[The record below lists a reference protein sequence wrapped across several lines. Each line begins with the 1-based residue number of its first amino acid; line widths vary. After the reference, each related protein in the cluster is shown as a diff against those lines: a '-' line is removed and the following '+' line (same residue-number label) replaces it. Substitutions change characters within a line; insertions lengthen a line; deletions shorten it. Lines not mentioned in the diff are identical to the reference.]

1 METESVS
8 SLWLPSHS
16 FFPPQALTFSTFMP
30 NYPPG
35 IVQCS
40 FFRKPARCKLGTRM
54 PVWRALRPRGSSRL
68 GSPWMFWMLPLHDL
82 ENVRCAHS
90 VLYKKNVPS
99 SRMLIIAT
107 PKAPSLLLSLPLP
120 PSLSL
125 SLSTPPHAPATNVQ
139 SQGSK
144 RQRNNKEIQQKCLRT
159 QIKHTLSLC
168 SLFYP

>member
-107 PKAPSLLLSLPLP
+107 PKAPSLLLSLSLP

-125 SLSTPPHAPATNVQ
+125 SLSTPPTPPPQMCRVK
-139 SQGSK
+139 GVK
-144 RQRNNKEIQQKCLRT
+144 GKEITKKSSKNVCALR
-159 QIKHTLSLC
+159 
-168 SLFYP
+168 